1 MEMSSPAAVEALGAL
16 AQEHR
21 LAAFRL
27 LVQAGEQGV
36 AAGVL
41 AEKLDV
47 PPSSMSF
54 HLAQLANAGL
64 VTQRRES
71 RSIIYSADYA
81 AMYGPTTGDR
91 VRLADTDL
99 IIEVER
105 DLTAEAVGRAAG
117 GNAPDVYLPD
127 KTEQVLFCELTDGQR
142 ACYEQYLASPEV
154 RAALDD
160 ATYSKLNSMIF
171 FNTID
176 IVTHLQRDTAFLR
189 RLFALLRSRGTPR
202 IAGRLLRRAAPSA
215 AVARPTTPHRK

>member
-1 MEMSSPAAVEALGAL
+1 MQANRVTRALSAL

-41 AEKLDV
+41 AEQLDV

-81 AMYGPTTGDR
+81 AMNGLMGY
-91 VRLADTDL
+91 
-99 IIEVER
+99 
-105 DLTAEAVGRAAG
+105 LTENCCG
-117 GNAPDVYLPD
+117 G
-127 KTEQVLFCELTDGQR
+127 Q
-142 ACYEQYLASPEV
+142 ACSENMSCSE
-154 RAALDD
+154 
-160 ATYSKLNSMIF
+160 
-171 FNTID
+171 
-176 IVTHLQRDTAFLR
+176 DTACL
-189 RLFALLRSRGTPR
+189 
-202 IAGRLLRRAAPSA
+202 PS
-215 AVARPTTPHRK
+215 PQRKSA